1 MEAKKLASVLLE
13 EMSALVSDE
22 ERDVRDPAW
31 MRGYVTG
38 VSNAVSI
45 ALELEGEGP
54 DDRGGE
60 PGRLEVDEVA
70 HRDAERVGDSTLH
83 VERGVDPP

>member
-1 MEAKKLASVLLE
+1 MEARKLASVLLE
-13 EMSALVSDE
+13 EMTALVSDE

-45 ALELEGEGP
+45 ALELEDEGP
-54 DDRGGE
+54 ENRDEE
-60 PGRLEVDEVA
+60 PRSSEVDEVA

>member
-1 MEAKKLASVLLE
+1 MEARKLASALLE

-31 MRGYVTG
+31 VRGYVTG

-45 ALELEGEGP
+45 ALELEGEGA
-54 DDRGGE
+54 D
-60 PGRLEVDEVA
+60 GRDGWPSEVDEVA
-70 HRDAERVGDSTLH
+70 HRDAERVGDPALH